1 MELCTTQ
8 NSILLSTLPWSFIVS
23 GFLVLFVF
31 VRSFVC
37 LFVFLATTDLNEKS
51 NREILK
57 VILQEF
63 ILSLGNT
70 YN

>member
-1 MELCTTQ
+1 MHYPEFNPAFHT
-8 NSILLSTLPWSFIVS
+8 LLEFHCFWLS
-23 GFLVLFVF
+23 GVVC